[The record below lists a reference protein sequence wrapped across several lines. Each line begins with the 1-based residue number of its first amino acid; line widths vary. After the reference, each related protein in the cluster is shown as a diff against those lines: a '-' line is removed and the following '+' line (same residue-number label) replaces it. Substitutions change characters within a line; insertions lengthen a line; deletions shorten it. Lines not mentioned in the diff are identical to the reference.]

1 MSATSTTIDDTT
13 AVREVPRRMIA
24 AWAKND
30 GEAFASIFTEDATMI
45 LPGDIYVTGRESIR
59 AFMDAAY
66 SGPYKGTRVF
76 GEPLSAKFLGPEA
89 AVLTTKGGVL
99 TGEETEVSPERA
111 IRATWVLAK
120 QDGQWLV
127 TAYQNT
133 PIGA

>member
-1 MSATSTTIDDTT
+1 MSATSTTVDDTT